1 MSESS
6 VNDLFAKD
14 SSVNNSP
21 TNDPLTNDP
30 PTSNLPN
37 VTVYTDGAC
46 SGNPGPGGFGVVL
59 LTENKRL
66 ELSQGYRTTT
76 NNRME
81 LLAVIA
87 ALEGLKRPCNVTIFS
102 DSQYVVHAVTKRW
115 VYSWKS
121 KGWRR
126 ADKKPA
132 QNIDL
137 WERLLPLLE
146 RHRVDFQWVRGH
158 NNNVEN
164 ERCDALAVAASLSQ
178 HLLIDEG
185 YLKG

>member
-1 MSESS
+1 MIDSMSDIPLD
-6 VNDLFAKD
+6 DLFTRDLPTKD
-14 SSVNNSP
+14 TSS
-21 TNDPLTNDP
+21 TGD
-30 PTSNLPN
+30 LPQ

-59 LTENKRL
+59 LSQSKRL

-81 LLAVIA
+81 LLGVIV

-102 DSQYVVHAVTKRW
+102 DSQYVVNAVEKRW
-115 VYSWKS
+115 VYLWKS

-146 RHRVDFQWVRGH
+146 RHRVEFRWVRGH

-164 ERCDALAVAASLSQ
+164 ERCDQLAVAASTGGN
-178 HLLIDEG
+178 LLVDEG